1 MTKSRS
7 RISVVGI
14 GFVGLSLAVTN
25 AKAGFETIGID
36 ADAKKIDSLKAGNP
50 GFFEP
55 GLKKMLADATMQ
67 NMIRFTT
74 DFDSVP
80 SSDITFLTVGTPL
93 TNDGNEVDLSHVKE
107 ASEQIALSL
116 KDKETFHLL
125 AVKSTLPPLT
135 TQTVIMPIFE
145 DLIKGRRMDVVVNPE
160 FMREGSAIADIL
172 RPHLIVIG
180 SNDGKGRRVLD
191 DYYNNFY
198 RTSPDIMHTNIPTAE
213 IIKYAN
219 NAFLATK
226 ISFINSIGA
235 LCQRIWGADVEMVA
249 QAIGKDPR
257 IGSLFLRAGP
267 GFGGSCLPKDLA
279 GLIGISREIGANP
292 DLFRA
297 VREVNDR
304 QFMTVVDMI
313 GKQGYL
319 AKCRTVAILGLA
331 FKQGTDDTRGAIS
344 VVVVEELL
352 QHGLSIR
359 VHDPMALE
367 NFERIFGTRISYY
380 SSIKQCLE
388 GADCCVI
395 LTDWDEYKMLK
406 PHNFL
411 EWMGSCNVIDAKRVL
426 DAKEFQKT
434 GFMAIGLGN

>member
-1 MTKSRS
+1 M
-7 RISVVGI
+7 GM
-14 GFVGLSLAVTN
+14 GFVGLSLAVAN
-25 AKAGFETIGID
+25 AKAGFETIGVD
-36 ADAKKIDSLKAGNP
+36 VDAKKIDSLKAGDS

-55 GLKKMLADATMQ
+55 GLKEMLADATRQ

-74 DFDSVP
+74 DFSDSVQ
-80 SSDITFLTVGTPL
+80 SSDVTFLTVGTPL
-93 TNDGNEVDLSHVKE
+93 KSGGNEVDLSHVKE
-107 ASEQIALSL
+107 ASGQIALSL

-135 TQTVIMPIFE
+135 TQTVIMPTFE
-145 DLIKGRRMDVVVNPE
+145 DLIKGGRMDVVVNPE
-160 FMREGSAIADIL
+160 FLREGSAIADIL

-180 SNDGKGRRVLD
+180 SNGGRGRRVLD
-191 DYYNNFY
+191 DYYSDFY

-235 LCQRIWGADVEMVA
+235 LCQRIWGADVETVA
-249 QAIGKDPR
+249 RAIGKDPR
-257 IGSLFLRAGP
+257 IGPLFLRAGP
-267 GFGGSCLPKDLA
+267 GFGGSCLPKDLT
-279 GLIGISREIGANP
+279 GLISISQEIGANP

-304 QFMTVVDMI
+304 QFTAVIDMV

-319 AKCRTVAILGLA
+319 AEGRTVAILGLA
-331 FKQGTDDTRGAIS
+331 FKRGTDDIRGAVS
-344 VVVVEELL
+344 VIVVKELL
-352 QHGLSIR
+352 RHGLSIR

-367 NFERIFGTRISYY
+367 NFERIFGARISYC
-380 SSIKQCLE
+380 SSIKRCLE

-395 LTDWDEYKMLK
+395 LTDWDEYKILK
-406 PHNFL
+406 PHDFL
-411 EWMGSCNVIDAKRVL
+411 ECMGSCNVIDAKRVL
-426 DAKEFQKT
+426 DTKEFQET
-434 GFMAIGLGN
+434 GFMAIGLGD